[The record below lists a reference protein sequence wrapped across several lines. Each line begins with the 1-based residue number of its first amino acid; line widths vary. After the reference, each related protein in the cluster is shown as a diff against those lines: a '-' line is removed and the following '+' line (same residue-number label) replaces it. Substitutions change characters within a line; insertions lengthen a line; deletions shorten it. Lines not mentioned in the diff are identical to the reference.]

1 MIIPNRW
8 KVIKFHGSKPPARW
22 ASFKSTKS
30 CCFNPC
36 KLHIRQQ
43 DSQAGCGW
51 DFCGKSTAVCAQC
64 QALNHPQVITMFMG
78 GLPSPVMMVVS
89 STPAFLRAFA
99 RARGVEVD
107 LGTELGPT
115 YIHIGYMY
123 HTYNWLVVS
132 PLLKNIRQLGWLSP
146 IYIYG
151 KIKNVHHE
159 PGIVYKLNK
168 NHTPI

>member
-1 MIIPNRW
+1 
-8 KVIKFHGSKPPARW
+8 
-22 ASFKSTKS
+22 
-30 CCFNPC
+30 
-36 KLHIRQQ
+36 
-43 DSQAGCGW
+43 
-51 DFCGKSTAVCAQC
+51 
-64 QALNHPQVITMFMG
+64 MFMG

-123 HTYNWLVVS
+123 HTYKLDGGFNPSEKYSSVGIII
-132 PLLKNIRQLGWLSP
+132 PN
-146 IYIYG
+146 IYG

-159 PGIVYKLNK
+159 PGIVYKLNI